1 MVRRRKSH
9 SRGASRG
16 HGPGAPQGRGKK
28 PPRGRTRRG
37 PPNRTGRERPR
48 TYEAY
53 EKEPATPEYM
63 ARLFSEHGIALREE
77 ELERYWR
84 YYELL
89 KEHNRHLELT
99 RIIGIEATV
108 LKHFID
114 CLLVADMVEL
124 PPPVLDIGSGPGFP
138 GAPIAIRRPEL
149 PVILAE
155 SRGKRV
161 RFLEKLVG
169 ELGLENVRVHGRSV
183 TTASDLTAGSVVTRA
198 LEVIPA
204 TLARVKELV
213 PPGGLCVLMKGPNC
227 GQEISD
233 AQEQFRG
240 VWTMREDFRYALP
253 ETTQQR
259 RLVVFARRDGSASD

>member
-1 MVRRRKSH
+1 M
-9 SRGASRG
+9 G
-16 HGPGAPQGRGKK
+16 
-28 PPRGRTRRG
+28 
-37 PPNRTGRERPR
+37 
-48 TYEAY
+48 
-53 EKEPATPEYM
+53 
-63 ARLFSEHGIALREE
+63 RLFAEHGVAVRPE

-89 KEHNRHLELT
+89 KQHNRHLELT

-124 PPPVLDIGSGPGFP
+124 RGPVLDIGSGPGFP

-161 RFLEKLVG
+161 RFLESLVR
-169 ELGLENVRVHGRSV
+169 ELGLENATVHGRSV
-183 TTASDLTAGSVVTRA
+183 TAESDLAAGSVVTRA

-204 TLARVKELV
+204 TLARVKDLV

-227 GQEISD
+227 GQEITD
-233 AQEQFRG
+233 AQETFRG
-240 VWTMREDFRYALP
+240 VWTMREDHRYTLP
-253 ETTQQR
+253 ETSQHR
-259 RLVVFARRDGSASD
+259 RLVVFERRDEAASET